1 MNRTALL
8 IATVTV
14 WGCSSL
20 TVTMVRPGQ
29 VAARSY
35 SLGAW
40 SAAKPEWQGA
50 LDDFL
55 SSLKKEIA
63 AAPSDAPVWKQQGG
77 AVVLEGE
84 LTAYSFEQHEERQ
97 DTTCLTTKSGQS
109 VESPCVAVLA
119 RGLAQVSLTMRVRD
133 GAGKLL
139 SSTQLP
145 LSVPV
150 RSGPLVFESRQ
161 DPAVLAAHPVQVD
174 GTAALTAARG
184 VAATRL
190 AAVIAP
196 HAAAVS
202 RTPPA
207 CDDGQQN
214 CQTGT
219 VALQQCDFAKAKK
232 LFAAAAASLQK
243 DPKKKSD
250 AAAALWG
257 EALAAELSGDAV
269 SALELLQQANALSPQ
284 ADYTSEP
291 NNVRVEQAYA
301 QQADAAGLETRC
313 IRPVQP

>member
-1 MNRTALL
+1 MKRAALL

-40 SAAKPEWQGA
+40 TAAKPEWQGA

-109 VESPCVAVLA
+109 VESPCVALLA
-119 RGLAQVSLTMRVRD
+119 HGLAQVSLTMRVRD
-133 GAGKLL
+133 GSGKLL
-139 SSTQLP
+139 SSTRLP

-150 RSGPLVFESRQ
+150 LSGPLVVQ
-161 DPAVLAAHPVQVD
+161 DPALLAAHPVQVD
-174 GTAALTAARG
+174 GPAALTAARG

-190 AAVIAP
+190 ATVIAP
-196 HAAAVS
+196 HAAEIS

-214 CQTGT
+214 CQSGT
-219 VALQQCDFAKAKK
+219 AALQQCDFAKAKQ

-257 EALAAELSGDAV
+257 EALAAELSGDATG
-269 SALELLQQANALSPQ
+269 ALALLQQANALSPQ
-284 ADYTSEP
+284 ADFTSEP

-301 QQADAAGLETRC
+301 QQADAAGLQTRC